1 MMTNSYLEYFLT
13 LLAWVVNN
21 GLWSVLTSTG
31 LFALP
36 LAFKVL
42 GIWLKVREEGEDEGN
57 KGSLAI
63 VRIENALYGAFVVIL
78 FCCVPLMEVSVST
91 LQFDTSRAKTCG
103 SWTPVKPEASGYRG
117 VVSSLDNQTAKI
129 PLWWMLVHKLS
140 KGVTQAAVASIP
152 CRPDL
157 RQVRFEVQHSNIR
170 NPALAAALQDFTDDC
185 YSRALYD
192 WKAKDQGKTQDENTL
207 QDITWIGSGTFM
219 KGEYHQIQSRT
230 PRAGFPWDAGR
241 DDGYA
246 NVNGNGYPT
255 CYQWWNDANAGLLKL
270 VKEQTDEGMWLR
282 ARGAMKLINQN
293 SKAFEEAIV
302 RRLVSP
308 ANLDV
313 SGGQVYRGY
322 GGNADLTVING
333 ITRMGAM
340 TGTSLASLGAFP
352 AFDTMRQSLPM
363 VQGLMLM
370 AVYIMI
376 PLVLMFSAYEF
387 KTAITVTFVI
397 FALNFLT
404 FWWELA
410 RWIDSWMM
418 EALYNSDTHSRW
430 NMNGIQN
437 TSDDVIMNLVMGTMF
452 LVLPALWMGA
462 LSWAGI
468 NLGSAISNG
477 MKSGTDKATQAGE
490 QGGEVAKNAGTAF
503 MKGVNGKG
511 RK

>member
-21 GLWSVLTSTG
+21 GLWAVLTSTG
-31 LFALP
+31 LFVLP
-36 LAFKVL
+36 LVFKVL

-57 KGSLAI
+57 KGTLAI
-63 VRIENALYGAFVVIL
+63 VRIENAVYGAFVVII
-78 FCCVPLMEVSVST
+78 FCCVPLMDVSVST
-91 LQFDTSRAKTCG
+91 LKFDISRTKQCG
-103 SWTPVKPEASGYRG
+103 TWTPVKPDESGYRG
-117 VVSSLDNQTAKI
+117 VVSSLGEQTAKV
-129 PLWWMLVHKLS
+129 PVWWMLVHKLS
-140 KGVTQAAVASIP
+140 KGVTQAAVASVP

-157 RQVRFEVQHSNIR
+157 RQVRFEVQHSNIK

-192 WKAKDQGKTQDENTL
+192 WKAKDQGKTQDEKTL
-207 QDITWIGSGTFM
+207 QDITWIGSVTFM
-219 KGEYHQIQSRT
+219 KGEYHNIQSRT
-230 PRAGFPWDAGR
+230 PRAGFPWDASR

-255 CYQWWNDANAGLLKL
+255 CYQWWNDAGAGLLKR
-270 VKEQTDEGMWLR
+270 VKEQADEGMWLR
-282 ARGAMKLINQN
+282 ARAAMKLINKD
-293 SKAFEEAIV
+293 SKEFEEAII

-308 ANLDV
+308 ANMDV

-322 GGNADLTVING
+322 GGNADMTVMNDLA
-333 ITRMGAM
+333 RMGGVA
-340 TGTSLASLGAFP
+340 GTSVASLGAFP

-376 PLVLMFSAYEF
+376 PMVLLFSAYEY
-387 KTAITVTFVI
+387 KTAITLTFVI

-418 EALYNSDTHSRW
+418 EALYSSDTHSQW
-430 NMNGIQN
+430 NMNGLQN
-437 TSDDVIMNLVMGTMF
+437 TSDDIIMNLVMGTMF
-452 LVLPALWMGA
+452 LILPALWMASLG
-462 LSWAGI
+462 WAGVQ
-468 NLGSAISNG
+468 LGAAISNG
-477 MKSGTDKATQAGE
+477 VKAGTDKATEAGE
-490 QGGEVAKNAGTAF
+490 KGGQLVEQTAT
-503 MKGVNGKG
+503 KGLK
-511 RK
+511 K

>member
-36 LAFKVL
+36 LVFKVL

-91 LQFDTSRAKTCG
+91 LQFDTSRTKTCG
-103 SWTPVKPEASGYRG
+103 TWTPVKPAESGYSG

-140 KGVTQAAVASIP
+140 KGVTQAAVA
-152 CRPDL
+152 
-157 RQVRFEVQHSNIR
+157 
-170 NPALAAALQDFTDDC
+170 AALQDFTDDC

-192 WKAKDQGKTQDENTL
+192 WKAKDQGKTQDEKTL
-207 QDITWIGSGTFM
+207 QDITWIGSATFM

-230 PRAGFPWDAGR
+230 PRAGFPWDADR

-282 ARGAMKLINQN
+282 ARAAMKLINKN
-293 SKAFEEAIV
+293 SKEFEEAIV

-313 SGGQVYRGY
+313 SGGRVYRGY
-322 GGNADLTVING
+322 GGNADMTVMNELA
-333 ITRMGAM
+333 RMGGVA
-340 TGTSLASLGAFP
+340 GTSLASLGAFP

-376 PLVLMFSAYEF
+376 PMVLMFSAYEF

-418 EALYNSDTHSRW
+418 EALYNSDTHSQW
-430 NMNGIQN
+430 NMNGLQN

-452 LVLPALWMGA
+452 LVLPALWLTAFG
-462 LSWAGI
+462 WAGAKVGSE
-468 NLGSAISNG
+468 LGNMTSNATSPAHSAGGKGGQLAEQAIS
-477 MKSGTDKATQAGE
+477 KK
-490 QGGEVAKNAGTAF
+490 
-503 MKGVNGKG
+503 VN
-511 RK
+511 